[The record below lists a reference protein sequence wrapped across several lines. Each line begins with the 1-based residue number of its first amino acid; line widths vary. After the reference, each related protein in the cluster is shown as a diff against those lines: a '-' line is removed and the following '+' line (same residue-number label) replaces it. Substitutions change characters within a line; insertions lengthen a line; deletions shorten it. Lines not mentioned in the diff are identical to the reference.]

1 MGATTE
7 DRAAT
12 VRLRA
17 GVIGTGVIGQVMHLH
32 FLRELTDR
40 YEIAAV
46 CDISAQ
52 SAAAAARDY
61 GAPGVFTDW
70 REMVASDLDV
80 VLILTSGSHAPIAIE
95 AARSGR
101 HVFTEKPMCFS
112 TAEAR
117 EMIHA
122 ASAAGVV
129 MMVGYPKR
137 YDPAFAR
144 FREAVAELSEPRL
157 LRVTTTE
164 SPFQPYVSHYPLHP
178 PSGDVDEGVIG
189 GLRADTRARLV
200 AAIGTEDEFLVNQYQ
215 NVLLDTL
222 IHEINTTRG
231 VLGEPDRLDYVDL
244 RPGSLTAVLNF
255 GSVTAAI
262 HWVDTPGMTRY
273 SMEFAMMAAD
283 GRAVLTFPSPYLR
296 NAATELT
303 IEGGPA
309 GGMSSFK
316 RVDLTSYESGFKAEL
331 AAFHAAVTGGETPPT
346 DAADG
351 ARDIAVCQAIIRSMA
366 THAPVERPSQY

>member
-1 MGATTE
+1 MCATTE
-7 DRAAT
+7 KSSTT

-32 FLRELTDR
+32 FLRELADLYDIT
-40 YEIAAV
+40 AV
-46 CDISAQ
+46 CDLSAQ

-61 GAPGVFTDW
+61 GAPGMFTDW
-70 REMVASDLDV
+70 REMVASDLDA

-122 ASAAGVV
+122 ARAADVTL
-129 MMVGYPKR
+129 MVGYPKR

-178 PSGDVDEGVIG
+178 PGNDVNESVLAA
-189 GLRADTRARLV
+189 LRADARARLV
-200 AAIGTEDEFLVNQYQ
+200 AAIGTDDEFLVNQYQ

-222 IHEINTTRG
+222 VHEINTIRG
-231 VLGEPDRLDYVDL
+231 VLGEPDRLDYVEL
-244 RPGSLTAVLNF
+244 RPSSLTAVMSF
-255 GSVTAAI
+255 GSVAAVI
-262 HWVDTPGMTRY
+262 HWVDVPGMTRY

-296 NAATELT
+296 NAATELM

-309 GGMSSFK
+309 GDVSSFK
-316 RVDLTSYESGFKAEL
+316 RTEITSFESGFKAEL
-331 AAFHAAVTGGETPPT
+331 VAFHAAVTGGETPPT
-346 DAADG
+346 GGVDG
-351 ARDIAVCQAIIRSMA
+351 ARDIAVCQAIIRCMA
-366 THAPVERPSQY
+366 THVPVERPSEY

>member
-7 DRAAT
+7 EGAET

-17 GVIGTGVIGQVMHLH
+17 GVIGTGVIGQIMHLH
-32 FLRELTDR
+32 FLRELADR

-46 CDISAQ
+46 CDLSVA
-52 SAAAAARDY
+52 SAASAARDY
-61 GAPGVFTDW
+61 GVPGVFTDW
-70 REMVASDLDV
+70 REMVASDLDA
-80 VLILTSGSHAPIAIE
+80 VLILTSGSHAPIAVE
-95 AARSGR
+95 AARCGR

-117 EMIHA
+117 EMIDA
-122 ASAAGVV
+122 ARAADVV
-129 MMVGYPKR
+129 LMVGYPKR

-144 FREAVAELSEPRL
+144 FCEVVGQLSEPRL

-178 PSGDVDEGVIG
+178 PAGDVDEEVLV
-189 GLRADTRARLV
+189 GLQADTRARLV
-200 AAIGTEDEFLVNQYQ
+200 AAIGTDDEFLLNQYQ

-222 IHEINTTRG
+222 VHEINTMRG

-244 RPGSLTAVLNF
+244 RPGSLTAVLSF
-255 GSVTAAI
+255 GSVTAAL
-262 HWVDTPGMTRY
+262 HWVDVPGMTRY

-296 NAATELT
+296 NAATDLT
-303 IEGGPA
+303 IEGGRA
-309 GGMSSFK
+309 GGVSSFT
-316 RVDLTSYESGFKAEL
+316 REEVTSYESGFKAEL
-331 AAFHAAVTGGETPPT
+331 VAFHAAATGGVTPPT
-346 DAADG
+346 DGADG
-351 ARDIAVCQAIIRSMA
+351 AHDIAVCQAIMRCVA
-366 THAPVERPSQY
+366 TGMPVARPSEC